1 MSRLR
6 EIMRDR
12 RGAGALAVVALLL
25 VGYRLLPLR
34 GKDTRADRP
43 ATGSSGGQREGMPA
57 EGPAPSP
64 AAQQNSDSPR
74 SVGRPEPEVAWSWE
88 RNPFLPVG
96 SAVPE
101 GGGSGIAAGP
111 TDRGGGKG
119 MPDDLRGTVV
129 AGRIGMAIFGSRLV
143 PVGERIG
150 GWTVE
155 RVEPYRVAVRRG
167 GETRVVEMFKPAMSG
182 AERRGGKQ

>member
-43 ATGSSGGQREGMPA
+43 ATGSAGEHREGMPA
-57 EGPAPSP
+57 EKSAPPP
-64 AAQQNSDSPR
+64 AAQRNSDSPR
-74 SVGRPEPEVAWSWE
+74 SVGRPVPEVAWSWE
-88 RNPFLPVG
+88 RNPFLPAG
-96 SAVPE
+96 SAFP
-101 GGGSGIAAGP
+101 GGDGSGIAAGP
-111 TDRGGGKG
+111 TDPGGKG

-129 AGRIGMAIFGSRLV
+129 AGRVGMAIFGSRLV